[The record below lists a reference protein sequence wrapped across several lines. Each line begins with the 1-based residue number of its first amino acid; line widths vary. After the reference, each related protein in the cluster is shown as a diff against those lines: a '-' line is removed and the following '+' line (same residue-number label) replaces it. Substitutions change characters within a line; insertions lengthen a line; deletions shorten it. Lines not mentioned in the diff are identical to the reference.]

1 MSYTRALILVL
12 SDITKFLLPSGTKKS
27 LSAPLA
33 LSLPS
38 PAPKPQ
44 PQLTKIRTRTDV
56 PVGHEPLVPPLST
69 HTTAYSAYDDVP
81 LYQGPIRALDTVC
94 MVLPY
99 AAPVVVERHE
109 GQFTQVVVTSVR
121 GWVYKDALIYNE
133 QEIFPHLQVGQ
144 CYDAHHVAT
153 IAIRRFLRDLF
164 AATDL
169 VLPLLPAEYVSYRLV
184 RLGRTIAWP
193 AVRPRPPGRWHELL
207 RSVSGVQTGIVPRT
221 GALMEWVDDEGEGA
235 LRFVEAVY
243 PDQSVLVSGIINTEG
258 CYDTVRFT
266 EADWRSFRPVFI
278 MVG

>member
-1 MSYTRALILVL
+1 ML
-12 SDITKFLLPSGTKKS
+12 SDITQFLLGSGAKNSLPVPSV
-27 LSAPLA
+27 

-38 PAPKPQ
+38 PSPQ
-44 PQLTKIRTRTDV
+44 PQLTKIRPRTDV
-56 PVGHEPLVPPLST
+56 PVRHEPLSPPLST

-81 LYQGPIRALDTVC
+81 LYQGPIRALDTIC

-109 GQFTQVVVTSVR
+109 GQFTQVVVSSVR
-121 GWVYKDALIYNE
+121 GWVHKDALIYNE
-133 QEIFPHLQVGQ
+133 QEIFPHLLVGQ

-153 IAIRRFLRDLF
+153 IALRRLLRDSF
-164 AATDL
+164 AAVDL
-169 VLPLLPAEYVSYRLV
+169 AVPLLPTEYVSYRLM
-184 RLGRTIAWP
+184 RLLRTIAWP

-207 RSVSGVQTGIVPRT
+207 HSVPGVQTGIVPRT

-266 EADWRSFRPVFI
+266 EADWRSLRPVFL